1 MNRKRTGKI
10 EKDLDG
16 FKKIVGE
23 ARSIKEVID
32 RMGYKESGGVY
43 KHLHLKFEEYG
54 IDTSHF
60 VGQKWAKGK
69 SSATD
74 DSLKIMAERISLP
87 WNEVFCKDS
96 KYKGGGKA
104 LIKKL
109 VGSGKREYKCE
120 CCEVIEWQGKKL
132 RLELDHK
139 NGNNRDNQ
147 EENLRIL
154 CPNCHS
160 QTETHSKRIA
170 VRVA

>member
-1 MNRKRTGKI
+1 MKRIGKI
-10 EKDLDG
+10 EKNLDG

-23 ARSIKEVID
+23 ARSIKEVMD

-43 KHLHLKFEEYG
+43 KHLRLKFEEYD

-60 VGQKWAKGK
+60 TGQSWSKGK
-69 SSATD
+69 NSSTD
-74 DSLKIMAERISLP
+74 ESIKNMAEKVSLP
-87 WNEVFCKDS
+87 WNEVFCQNS
-96 KYKGGGKA
+96 TYRGGGKA

-109 VGSGKREYKCE
+109 VQTGKREHKCE
-120 CCEVIEWQGKKL
+120 NCEIFEWQGKKL

-139 NGNNRDNQ
+139 NGDNRDNR

-160 QTETHSKRIA
+160 QTETHSKRKIA
-170 VRVA
+170 RVA